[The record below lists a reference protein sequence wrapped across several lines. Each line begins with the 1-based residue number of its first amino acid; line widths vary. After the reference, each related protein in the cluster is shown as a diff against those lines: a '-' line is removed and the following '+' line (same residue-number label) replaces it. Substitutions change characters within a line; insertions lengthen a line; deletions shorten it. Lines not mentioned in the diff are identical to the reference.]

1 MFCVSLFWSVV
12 CIGLVLSGLLPIF
25 VLCWVVLRVRGQA
38 SHYFFLNQMAPV
50 SIQSQLD
57 ELISVKF
64 LHMYLSY
71 FLDFLVI
78 DEKLN

>member
-38 SHYFFLNQMAPV
+38 SHYFLNQMAPV